1 MRDMSDNETT
11 EKEYRSSKSRSTFV
25 ARGTKDRAFLV
36 VNGEAATVGKV
47 VKEVERIRTGGG
59 SFWEVNALAKQL
71 AATY

>member
-11 EKEYRSSKSRSTFV
+11 EKEYKSTKSRSTFV

-47 VKEVERIRTGGG
+47 VKEVERIRICGG
-59 SFWEVNALAKQL
+59 SFWEVDTLAKQL